1 MMAFRPSASLA
12 LAVVYGVTFAVAS
25 MVAAPDRLIL
35 GAVLGPVLIW
45 LSLNDLARHE
55 IPDTAS
61 FIIAVAGLGFQWH
74 LHGFGGGFWVTVLV
88 AGAMTAALWLAGAR
102 FFRRTGTEA
111 LGIGDAKLIGAG
123 TLCVGAEAVWLLL
136 FIAASGGI
144 VAALMAQRRGGNG
157 ALAFGPFLA
166 YAVFIV
172 VNFPLTGLTAP

>member
-1 MMAFRPSASLA
+1 MVLRPSASLA

-35 GAVLGPVLIW
+35 GAVLAPVLIW
-45 LSLNDLARHE
+45 LSLNDLASHE

-61 FIIAVAGLGFQWH
+61 IIIAVAGFGFQWH
-74 LHGFGGGFWVTVLV
+74 LHGFGFATWVNVVVAVGLTAVCWM
-88 AGAMTAALWLAGAR
+88 AGAWYFKRSG
-102 FFRRTGTEA
+102 GEA
-111 LGIGDAKLIGAG
+111 LGMGDAKLIGAS

-144 VAALMAQRRGGNG
+144 VAALLSRRRGGNG

-166 YAVFIV
+166 YALFIL
-172 VNFPLTGLTAP
+172 VNFPMTGLTEP